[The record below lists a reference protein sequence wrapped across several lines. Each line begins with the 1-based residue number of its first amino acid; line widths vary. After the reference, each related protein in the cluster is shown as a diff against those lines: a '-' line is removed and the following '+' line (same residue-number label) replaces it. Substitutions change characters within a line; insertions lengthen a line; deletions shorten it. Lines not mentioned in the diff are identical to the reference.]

1 MRMTGLKSLPYTII
15 IGCGRLGSGI
25 AGVLSDRGQDVL
37 VVDCDPQA
45 FRKLSPSFGGLTRS
59 GDATDLN
66 VLGDVDMDRACAVII
81 VTDNDN
87 VNMMVAQ
94 LVYTLAPRAV
104 IIARLSNPDCACV
117 YQELGIHTICPALL
131 SAREIGMYLHIGPTD
146 APHQTSSTG
155 KAVI

>member
-1 MRMTGLKSLPYTII
+1 MMTGLKSLSYTII
-15 IGCGRLGSGI
+15 IGCGRLGSGV
-25 AGVLSDRGQDVL
+25 AGELSDQGQDVL

-45 FRKLSPSFGGLTRS
+45 FRKLSPSFGGLTIS

-66 VLGDVDMDRACAVII
+66 VLGDMDMARASAVII

-94 LVYTLAPRAV
+94 LVRTMAPRADV
-104 IIARLSNPDCACV
+104 IARLRNPDCACV
-117 YQELGIHTICPALL
+117 FEAMDIHTICPAQL
-131 SAREIGMYLHIGPTD
+131 SAREISSFLHMDTMD
-146 APHQTSSTG
+146 AQPRKTAG